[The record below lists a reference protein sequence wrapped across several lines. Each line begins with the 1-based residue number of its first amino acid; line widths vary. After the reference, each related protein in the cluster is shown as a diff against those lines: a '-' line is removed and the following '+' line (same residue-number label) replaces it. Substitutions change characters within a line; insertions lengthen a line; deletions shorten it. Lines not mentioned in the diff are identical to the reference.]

1 VLVVVEHGR
10 FMDGELSRIVA
21 DQHGFFYRWQAL
33 DCGNSAKEIEAL
45 LRTGDWVRVRRGAYT
60 TKALMESLDDSGRHV
75 LRIRAVTGNL
85 SGLVVV
91 TGTSALAV
99 RRVPLW
105 DVDLKIVHVAR
116 EQGFT
121 SRTDADVVHHVT
133 HVPDCQLVEVDGLLV
148 TGMERSV
155 VDAARRV
162 SFESGVVLADG
173 ARRLAPF
180 DGDLAQSILASQRD
194 WPGSVKASR
203 VLRFSDGAAETV
215 GESRSRVMIA
225 RIGLPA
231 PQLQRCFYRSDG
243 SLLARTDFFFEEF
256 KTVGEFD
263 GKQKYGRSLY
273 EKNGRIEEV
282 DLGEVVWQEKR
293 REDAIR
299 DEGNEMVRW
308 VWFEVHGRDD
318 EMRKRFQ
325 RAFDRADRRRPSTRA
340 GG

>member
-1 VLVVVEHGR
+1 
-10 FMDGELSRIVA
+10 M
-21 DQHGFFYRWQAL
+21 
-33 DCGNSAKEIEAL
+33 
-45 LRTGDWVRVRRGAYT
+45 
-60 TKALMESLDDSGRHV
+60 
-75 LRIRAVTGNL
+75 
-85 SGLVVV
+85 
-91 TGTSALAV
+91 
-99 RRVPLW
+99 
-105 DVDLKIVHVAR
+105 
-116 EQGFT
+116 
-121 SRTDADVVHHVT
+121 
-133 HVPDCQLVEVDGLLV
+133 
-148 TGMERSV
+148 
-155 VDAARRV
+155 
-162 SFESGVVLADG
+162 
-173 ARRLAPF
+173 
-180 DGDLAQSILASQRD
+180 
-194 WPGSVKASR
+194 
-203 VLRFSDGAAETV
+203 LRFSDGAAETV

-231 PQLQRCFYRSDG
+231 PQLQRCIYRSDG